1 MDKKTIKELLV
12 IYSNKADKPLTQW
25 KQSKAKLIAKIE
37 SLNGKKTPAKKSKKT
52 STKKPK
58 NQTNT
63 IQKFAE
69 ELILKVAKE
78 EKGIK
83 TGLPYKI
90 ILEKVQE
97 KFPDCSTSLNSLRWY
112 AANLNK
118 DKSLKMPIRPISKSE
133 KVSKKST

>member
-25 KQSKAKLIAKIE
+25 KQSKAKLIAEIE
-37 SLNGKKTPAKKSKKT
+37 SLNGKKST
-52 STKKPK
+52 SKKPK
-58 NQTNT
+58 NQINT
-63 IQKFAE
+63 IQQFAE
-69 ELILKVAKE
+69 ELILKVVKE

-83 TGLPYKI
+83 TGFPYKTV
-90 ILEKVQE
+90 LEKVQK

-118 DKSLKMPIRPISKSE
+118 DKILTMPIRPISKNE
-133 KVSKKST
+133 KS